1 MTELATLAR
10 PYAEAVFKCAKQ
22 TGTAQ
27 QWSDNLKFL
36 AIAMEERMLAS
47 AAANPGVAKSWVVD
61 FLLDIGDGYLSREGG
76 NFVRLLVEN
85 KRLNLISRIQSL
97 FEAYRAADEGFI
109 ETELRTAFPLNKDAE
124 KQLAKTLEKLLK
136 RKVLFKIE
144 EDKSLIG
151 GVVIRAGDT
160 VIDASVSGQLQ
171 KLAKKLYS

>member
-1 MTELATLAR
+1 MSELVTLAR
-10 PYAEAVFKCAKQ
+10 PYAEAVFKHAKQ
-22 TGTAQ
+22 TGTAE

-36 AIAMEERMLAS
+36 ALALHDQEL
-47 AAANPGVAKSWVVD
+47 AAAADNPRVAKARVTD
-61 FLLDIGDGYLSREGG
+61 FVLEIGQGYLSDEGR

-85 KRLNLISRIQSL
+85 NRLNLVSAIQSL
-97 FEAYRAADEGFI
+97 FEVHRAHDEGYI
-109 ETELRTAFPLNKDAE
+109 EAEVRTAFPLEKKAE
-124 KQLAKTLEKLLK
+124 KQLATMLEKILK

-171 KLAKKLYS
+171 KLAKRLYS